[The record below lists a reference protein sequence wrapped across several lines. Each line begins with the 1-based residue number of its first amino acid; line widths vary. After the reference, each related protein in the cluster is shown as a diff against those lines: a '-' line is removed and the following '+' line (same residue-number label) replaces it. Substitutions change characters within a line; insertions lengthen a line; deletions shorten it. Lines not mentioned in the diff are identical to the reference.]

1 MFETTQLLLLQWSK
15 VAFQQKRDIRRLLVI
30 TTALYA
36 WESIYIRGVL
46 VLSGLHDVRTKDFA
60 EKLPALQLLSV
71 SNG

>member
-1 MFETTQLLLLQWSK
+1 M
-15 VAFQQKRDIRRLLVI
+15 AFQQKREMRRLLVL

-36 WESIYIRGVL
+36 WKSIYIRGVL

-60 EKLPALQLLSV
+60 EKLPALHLLSV